1 MIKSLRKQKCWHP
14 SLIGETKISEKI
26 STTAIIDPSAQL
38 GKNVHVGHYTIIGK
52 DVKIGNETWIDSHAQ
67 IKPFTTIGKKCKIF
81 NGAVVGEIPQD
92 IKFSGEKSE
101 LIIGDSTTI
110 REFCTLNR
118 GTKETGFSK
127 IGSNCLLMAYVH
139 VAHDCIIGDYSILAN
154 GVQLGGHVEIGIHV
168 TIGGMTPVHQFCKVG
183 DYSFIGGG
191 YRIVQDVPPYI
202 LAMGEPLKFSGL
214 NSIGLRRK
222 NFSPDIRK
230 QMKRAYQ
237 LIYQSDLNR
246 SQAVSQIKKDFNS
259 TPEINHIVDF
269 IENSNRG
276 LV

>member
-1 MIKSLRKQKCWHP
+1 
-14 SLIGETKISEKI
+14 LIGGTDITENIS
-26 STTAIIDPSAQL
+26 STAIIDPSARL

-52 DVKIGNETWIDSHAQ
+52 NVLIGDDTWIDSHAN
-67 IKPFTTIGKKCKIF
+67 IKQFTNIGKKCKVY

-92 IKFSGEKSE
+92 LKFLGEKSE

-118 GTKETGFSK
+118 GTEETGYSK

-139 VAHDCIIGDYSILAN
+139 VAHDCIIGDHSILAN
-154 GVQLGGHVEIGIHV
+154 GVQLGGHVTIGNHV